1 VPALSAGARTNRGP
15 QLLRARHGTVIATQ
29 LLGMTLTQSRADVSC
44 CTYFR
49 REPIYVD
56 TSTRKWCA
64 WLLPSAQDRGDDRL
78 RLCSASSSRRYSI
91 PAGVKAMVCWSSAPW
106 IQRQP
111 SSGSISSARSHRRQ
125 ELLVL
130 AEHFGGAADGES
142 ESRRRHVRRRGR
154 QASRGA
160 NSTAAVRPIR

>member
-1 VPALSAGARTNRGP
+1 MRALLTGATGF
-15 QLLRARHGTVIATQ
+15 LGSHLAARLVADGHDVHVIVRQTSN
-29 LLGMTLTQSRADVSC
+29 LGIFAKIINSITIHAIG
-44 CTYFR
+44 
-49 REPIYVD
+49 E
-56 TSTRKWCA
+56 
-64 WLLPSAQDRGDDRL
+64 LPSAQDRGDDRL

-91 PAGVKAMVCWSSAPW
+91 PAGVKAMVCWSSARW
-106 IQRQP
+106 IQRQL

-130 AEHFGGAADGES
+130 AKHFGGAADGES